1 MKEHIRFSI
10 FRINTIQ
17 TIDVTREKKSKS
29 FQVVGWF
36 YNFYRTRHIYIY
48 ILRSHQKFPD
58 CYWQFYKPIN
68 IEQCCAWLNSGM
80 SYL

>member
-36 YNFYRTRHIYIY
+36 YNFSQDCIYTVLAKIIEPPHKICLYEKFYFSWCTIFSLIY
-48 ILRSHQKFPD
+48 N
-58 CYWQFYKPIN
+58 N
-68 IEQCCAWLNSGM
+68 I
-80 SYL
+80 